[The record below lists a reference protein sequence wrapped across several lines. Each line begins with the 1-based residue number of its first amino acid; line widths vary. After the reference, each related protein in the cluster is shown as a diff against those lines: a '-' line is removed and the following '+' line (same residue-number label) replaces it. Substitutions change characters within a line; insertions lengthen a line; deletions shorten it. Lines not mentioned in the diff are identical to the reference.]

1 MSPTTCPAKV
11 LTLCTRWTM
20 LNPKRSAF
28 VYYLFCTFLF
38 LGVSN
43 LRRYFQN
50 FRVEEGYL
58 WSVDQLIR
66 IKAQEL
72 TELEKIVT
80 IQFDEVHL
88 KSDINYDAAEDQIVG
103 PHSMANV
110 AEIRGVFLNF
120 KIPVWYVIFYWN
132 FQKSTNL

>member
-1 MSPTTCPAKV
+1 MTQ
-11 LTLCTRWTM
+11 LY
-20 LNPKRSAF
+20 N
-28 VYYLFCTFLF
+28 YLFCTFLL

-110 AEIRGVFLNF
+110 AEIRGVFFNF
-120 KIPVWYVIFYWN
+120 KIPVWYVIIGI
-132 FQKSTNL
+132 S

>member
-1 MSPTTCPAKV
+1 MYNIV
-11 LTLCTRWTM
+11 Y
-20 LNPKRSAF
+20 F
-28 VYYLFCTFLF
+28 VFSL

-50 FRVEEGYL
+50 FRVNEGYL

-120 KIPVWYVIFYWN
+120 KIPVWYAKFIYSEKAAKFC
-132 FQKSTNL
+132 KISNLTFVLCIASLK

>member
-1 MSPTTCPAKV
+1 MPLKE
-11 LTLCTRWTM
+11 RYI
-20 LNPKRSAF
+20 F
-28 VYYLFCTFLF
+28 IYLSCIFSL

-120 KIPVWYVIFYWN
+120 KIPVWYVMF
-132 FQKSTNL
+132 SLNLLKLTDL

>member
-1 MSPTTCPAKV
+1 MITQVSSPIQHLRKD
-11 LTLCTRWTM
+11 M
-20 LNPKRSAF
+20 QHSAF
-28 VYYLFCTFLF
+28 CIFPL

-88 KSDINYDAAEDQIVG
+88 KSDINYDAAEDQIIG

-120 KIPVWYVIFYWN
+120 KMPVWYVILNLF
-132 FQKSTNL
+132 KSTDL